1 VIVSPDGYII
11 TNNHVVEDAEKV
23 EVKLTDGREFVA
35 KVIGTDAPSDV
46 AVIKI
51 DSAGLPTLPL
61 GDSDKTE
68 IGDIVLAVGNPLGVG
83 QTVTMGIISAK
94 GRSTGTRVVNNI
106 AAYEDFIQTDAPI
119 NRGNSGGAL
128 VNLNGELIGIP
139 SQILSATGGSIGI
152 GFAIPTNMAR
162 KVMEQLV
169 ATGTV
174 KRGLLGVSIQP
185 VSVNPEVAEG
195 LGYKGNQG
203 VIVQSVEPGLS
214 ADKAGVKAG
223 DIILEFEG
231 KKVDDSNQLR
241 NMVSNIAPGTAVKF
255 KIWREG
261 KEQEMTANLVE
272 ANALKTVAS
281 NAPGGDE
288 KGDAGLGE
296 GVLSGVKVEN
306 ITSDLS
312 QRLNMTPNLRGVI
325 VANVDEDSPAATTLR
340 RGDVIQSVNR
350 QPVNNVAE
358 FSAAVKKAGNKRV
371 LLYVQQQRGG
381 VWQGGYVTVSP
392 QE

>member
-1 VIVSPDGYII
+1 
-11 TNNHVVEDAEKV
+11 
-23 EVKLTDGREFVA
+23 
-35 KVIGTDAPSDV
+35 
-46 AVIKI
+46 
-51 DSAGLPTLPL
+51 
-61 GDSDKTE
+61 
-68 IGDIVLAVGNPLGVG
+68 
-83 QTVTMGIISAK
+83 MGIISAK
-94 GRSTGTRVVNNI
+94 GRSTTGGGNRN
-106 AAYEDFIQTDAPI
+106 YEDFLQTDAPI

-128 VNLNGELIGIP
+128 VNLKGELVGIP
-139 SQILSATGGSIGI
+139 SQILSPSGGSIGI

-169 ATGTV
+169 ATGKV

-185 VSVNPEVAEG
+185 VSANPDVAEQ

-214 ADKAGVKAG
+214 AEKAGVKQG

-241 NMVSNIAPGTAVKF
+241 NMVSQIAPGTAVKF
-255 KIWREG
+255 KVWRDGAER
-261 KEQEMTANLVE
+261 EMSANLVE
-272 ANALKTVAS
+272 AGDLKTVAS
-281 NAPGGDE
+281 NTPGEDD
-288 KGDAGLGE
+288 KGDSGLGE

-312 QRLNMTPNLRGVI
+312 QRLNMNSNLKGVI
-325 VANVDEDSPAATTLR
+325 VTSVDEDSAAAGTLR

-358 FSAAVKKAGNKRV
+358 FTTLVKKTGNKKV
-371 LLYVQQQRGG
+371 LLYIQQQRGG
-381 VWQGGYVTVSP
+381 VWQGGYVTVAP